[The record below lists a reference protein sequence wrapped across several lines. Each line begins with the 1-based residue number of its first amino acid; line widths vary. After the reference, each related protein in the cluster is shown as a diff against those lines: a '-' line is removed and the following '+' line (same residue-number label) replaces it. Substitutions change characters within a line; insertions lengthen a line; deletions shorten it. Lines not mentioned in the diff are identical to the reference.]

1 MPGTHTEN
9 KEGNYFIAL
18 RLGGYLL
25 VRNGLAFLTDTE
37 GNSSVLNSV
46 EGISYLR
53 IPVSQEISSFHS
65 HIQPLPRLKATI
77 RGLSQARF

>member
-1 MPGTHTEN
+1 MPGSRQTHREN
-9 KEGNYFIAL
+9 QEGNYFIAL

-25 VRNGLAFLTDTE
+25 VLNGLAFLTDTE
-37 GNSSVLNSV
+37 GNSSVLISV

-53 IPVSQEISSFHS
+53 IPFHS